1 MGYDAGM
8 DGEAP
13 DRTMLIHG
21 ERRNGSCGF
30 LDLKAPWPGADHAE
44 TTMLTKE
51 QLQLLK
57 QIHAGEQRIGDL
69 EAKDLLDR
77 GLIARQEGGF
87 DITAQG
93 RDALGLR
100 EGFGDAIVDAV
111 LPGEG
116 ARQAEE
122 KH

>member
-1 MGYDAGM
+1 M
-8 DGEAP
+8 
-13 DRTMLIHG
+13 
-21 ERRNGSCGF
+21 
-30 LDLKAPWPGADHAE
+30 
-44 TTMLTKE
+44 
-51 QLQLLK
+51 LK
-57 QIHAGEQRIGDL
+57 QIHAGAHGIDDQ

-87 DITAQG
+87 DITRQG
-93 RDALGLR
+93 REALGLR